1 VISKAARLVKLFHRV
16 IAHAREFHDGH
27 FFILSFTT
35 GYKGNF
41 GTPDMDFGA
50 GRDEI
55 GRMQNYQSI
64 EELLEA
70 MLSPSCDCICLNA
83 GREKNAI

>member
-1 VISKAARLVKLFHRV
+1 MTKEARFVKMLLRI

-41 GTPDMDFGA
+41 GTPDLDFGG

-55 GRMQNYQSI
+55 ARMPSYQSV
-64 EELLEA
+64 EELLEV
-70 MLSPSCDCICLNA
+70 MLSPSCGCILSL
-83 GREKNAI
+83 